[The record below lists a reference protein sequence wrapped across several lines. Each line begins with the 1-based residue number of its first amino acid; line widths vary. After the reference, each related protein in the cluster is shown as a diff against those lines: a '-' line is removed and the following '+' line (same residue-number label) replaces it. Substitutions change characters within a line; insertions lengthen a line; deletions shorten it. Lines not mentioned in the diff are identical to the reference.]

1 MTSRPAIAVT
11 ATSEIIRHVPRTR
24 ANVAYTDALLQS
36 GARPYIL
43 PVVAPEHARD
53 LLDGMQALL
62 LTGGEDVEPHHYAQP
77 PHATLGEIHE
87 PRDAFELALV
97 RAARARRLPTLAI
110 CRGIQIANVALGGT
124 LVQDLPSE
132 WGGSLAHDGP
142 WPRTTRVH
150 EITVAGTSRL
160 AHLMGAT
167 TIRVNSF
174 HHQALGELA
183 SGFAAV
189 AHAPD
194 GVIEGAEWVH
204 DDWWL
209 VGVQWHPEE
218 LTGTAEVWNRALF
231 DGFIQ
236 AALGAAPVGAISST
250 AASAPRS

>member
-1 MTSRPAIAVT
+1 VTPRPAIAVT

-24 ANVAYTDALLQS
+24 ANVAYTDALLQA

-43 PVVAPEHARD
+43 PVVNPEHAHD

-62 LTGGEDVEPHHYAQP
+62 LTGGEDVDPRHYAQP
-77 PHATLGEIHE
+77 PHAALGETHE
-87 PRDAFELALV
+87 PRDACELALV
-97 RAARARRLPTLAI
+97 HAARERRLPTLAI
-110 CRGIQIANVALGGT
+110 CRGNQLANVALGGT
-124 LVQDLPSE
+124 LVQDVPTQCA
-132 WGGSLAHDGP
+132 GSLAHDGP

-150 EITVAGTSRL
+150 EVMVTDASRL
-160 AHLMGAT
+160 AGLVGAT
-167 TIRVNSF
+167 RLRVNSF

-218 LTGTAEVWNRALF
+218 LTGTTESWDRALF
-231 DGFIQ
+231 AGFIQ
-236 AALGAAPVGAISST
+236 AALDAAPLGAISST
-250 AASAPRS
+250 AASAPHS